1 VKRILTVLA
10 AGTLLLT
17 GLPGVAEAAAAK
29 VVIEDVTPNRGE
41 TVGIGMPIIVW
52 FKAPV
57 KNKKAVESA
66 LQVTSAKP
74 TVGAWFWTQ
83 RMGRQVA
90 IFRTKKAWPARQQV
104 TFTATLPGKTT
115 KVAFRIGN
123 AHVIRAS
130 AKTHKLVV
138 TSNGKVV
145 RRWGVSMGS
154 GGDVWP
160 DGIDHRITT
169 SGVHL
174 VMEHKLK
181 VEMTPPGLTKD
192 DPGWY
197 DEWVPWA
204 NRITDTGE
212 YIHQSV
218 GELSCL
224 GKRNCSHGC
233 VRSPGK
239 DAKWFTRWSYRGDPV
254 IITGTKRKL
263 QWNNGW
269 SYYQMPWKQWVQG
282 GALKK
287 PVTT

>member
-1 VKRILTVLA
+1 MKRILSVLA
-10 AGTLLLT
+10 AGTLLAT
-17 GLPGVAEAAAAK
+17 GLPGAAEAAAAK

-57 KNKKAVESA
+57 KNKKAVESV
-66 LQVTSAKP
+66 LQVKSVKP
-74 TVGAWFWTQ
+74 TVGAWFWTT

-90 IFRTKKAWPARQQV
+90 IFRARKAWPARQKV
-104 TFTATLPGKTT
+104 IFTAVLPGRTT
-115 KVAFRIGN
+115 KVTFKIGN

-130 AKTHKLVV
+130 AKTHKLVA

-154 GGDVWP
+154 GGDVWS

-174 VMEHKLK
+174 VMEHK
-181 VEMTPPGLTKD
+181 VQVRMTPPGLKEGD
-192 DPGWY
+192 KGWY
-197 DEWVPWA
+197 DELVPWA
-204 NRITDTGE
+204 NRITDSGE
-212 YIHQSV
+212 YIHESV
-218 GELSCL
+218 GELYCL
-224 GKRNCSHGC
+224 GKKNCSHGC
-233 VRSPGK
+233 IRSPGK
-239 DAKWFTRWSYRGDPV
+239 DAKWFTHWSYRGDPV

-287 PVTT
+287 PVPT